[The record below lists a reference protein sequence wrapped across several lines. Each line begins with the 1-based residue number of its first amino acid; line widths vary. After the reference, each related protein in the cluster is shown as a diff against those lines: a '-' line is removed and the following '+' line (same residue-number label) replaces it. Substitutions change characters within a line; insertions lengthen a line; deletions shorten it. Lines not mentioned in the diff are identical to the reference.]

1 MDLDYKSV
9 KALASPTR
17 LEILRKVLNE
27 EATTTKLSED
37 LEKSKSTVSSHL
49 KVLTESGL
57 LEKDEEEG
65 RRRVV
70 YKATGKAKAIAENRE
85 RKVKFSVMSSA
96 LTAFGAVYFISN
108 GLTSTLGYTSGTR
121 SQLEEESAGAMGA
134 MDAGPGTMT
143 AETGETVNQTAQ
155 NTAEGIQILQKVPEI
170 NIETVLGIIL
180 VLTTLTALIYA
191 FIHFQLKEEK
201 IQEEGEE

>member
-9 KALASPTR
+9 RALASPTR

-70 YKATGKAKAIAENRE
+70 YRPTGKAKAIAENRE

-96 LTAFGAVYFISN
+96 LTAFGAVYFISS

-121 SQLEEESAGAMGA
+121 DQLQQESAGAMGA
-134 MDAGPGTMT
+134 MDTGPGTMT
-143 AETGETVNQTAQ
+143 AETETVNQTAQ
-155 NTAEGIQILQKVPEI
+155 NSAEGIQILQKVQEI
-170 NIETVLGIIL
+170 NIQTFLGILL

-191 FIHFQLKEEK
+191 YLHFQLKEEK
-201 IQEEGEE
+201 TEEEKGEE